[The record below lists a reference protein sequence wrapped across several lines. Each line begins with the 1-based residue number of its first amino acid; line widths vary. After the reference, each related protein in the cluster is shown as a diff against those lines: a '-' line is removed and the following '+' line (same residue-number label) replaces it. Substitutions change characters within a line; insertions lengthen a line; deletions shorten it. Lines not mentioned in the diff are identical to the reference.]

1 MIITHKKVVIYIFYK
16 INLWLYT
23 QGPDFTL
30 GIFLFG
36 SFKWTKNADPD
47 KYSYSGYDIEFD
59 SRERLSLCDS
69 NSFVKSVTIFGADRS
84 LSMHIDNKKKDILI
98 LGKGPTDG
106 LDDTI
111 LRLRNTI
118 L

>member
-36 SFKWTKNADPD
+36 SFKLTKNADPD

-59 SRERLSLCDS
+59 SCERLSLCDS
-69 NSFVKSVTIFGADRS
+69 NSFVKSVTIFGADKTF
-84 LSMHIDNKKKDILI
+84 LCILI
-98 LGKGPTDG
+98 IKRK
-106 LDDTI
+106 I
-111 LRLRNTI
+111 S
-118 L
+118 